1 MYLDRFINDK
11 YTQLMCYC
19 NKLNKNYRV
28 IVDLKYDQ

>member
-11 YTQLMCYC
+11 YTQLMSYC
-19 NKLNKNYRV
+19 IDLNKNNRV